1 MSINK
6 GTQAKKRFKKSKNKG
21 SKGIKG
27 NMLEEEDVLEEVVP
41 LRRVSPEPKKDYGPL
56 LINAYRLPWYTDL
69 EAFKMR
75 CNIHVWKNSVKL
87 NNEAEERI
95 EEALHTRCMSKI
107 DQNDIETTV
116 DKAKVEKS
124 DKEKDIDICEIST
137 PSVRENVSEK
147 LKEKT
152 EELLNC
158 CQEEIGTGKDMVE
171 EEEVVAPSTKER
183 YFNIIMSPDLG
194 GEGLADFEN
203 MEATLSKV
211 AKKLQKAKLKKEEMR
226 RKIEASTSKRK
237 GEDKAKTT
245 EESSES

>member
-1 MSINK
+1 MSTNK

-21 SKGIKG
+21 SKGNKG

-41 LRRVSPEPKKDYGPL
+41 LRRVSPEPEKDYGPL

-69 EAFKMR
+69 EAFKSQ
-75 CNIHVWKNSVKL
+75 IQDEL
-87 NNEAEERI
+87 NNEAEKSI
-95 EEALHTRCMSKI
+95 EEALCTRCMSKI
-107 DQNDIETTV
+107 DQNDIETTF

-171 EEEVVAPSTKER
+171 EEEVVAPSTEER
-183 YFNIIMSPDLG
+183 YFNINMSPDL
-194 GEGLADFEN
+194 
-203 MEATLSKV
+203 
-211 AKKLQKAKLKKEEMR
+211 EE
-226 RKIEASTSKRK
+226 
-237 GEDKAKTT
+237 
-245 EESSES
+245 